1 MSMSNKCEQCMVHQ
15 NYLCIST
22 VLECS
27 LLILVAA
34 LLQVLLQKYKDSLD
48 EGSDLFKMLE
58 NKPKQYILLLIFE
71 TSDCLYI
78 KVV

>member
-1 MSMSNKCEQCMVHQ
+1 MVHQ